1 MKRILFDVDGV
12 LADIDHSAANLLEL
26 LYPEVKID
34 RTPPW
39 PRIWYWP
46 DEVLGGDQEKVQAFW
61 RTMHNNPDWF
71 LAVPLQDDAIPLVVS
86 GDLYRLQEYYDVYAV
101 TNRPAHLREVTEF
114 WLHAV
119 ANFPVP
125 VITINGPKGPLAKA
139 MGAELLIDDR
149 IENVE
154 SALSH
159 GVDARLIARP
169 YNENTSLERT
179 TLGTVVAALG
189 NEVAAEGDVR

>member
-12 LADIDHSAANLLEL
+12 LADFNYSAANLLEL
-26 LYPEVKID
+26 LYPEVAID

-39 PRIWYWP
+39 PRTWDWP
-46 DEVLGGDQEKVQAFW
+46 DEALQRDAERLEAFW
-61 RTMHNNPDWF
+61 KTMTGNPEWYASIPVYDDV
-71 LAVPLQDDAIPLVVS
+71 VPLIAN
-86 GDLYRLQEYYDVYAV
+86 GELYQLQEYYDVYAV
-101 TNRPAHLREVTEF
+101 TNRPAYLREVTEF

-169 YNENTSLERT
+169 YNEDTSLERT

-189 NEVAAEGDVR
+189 NEVAAVGDVR